1 MTKEQMKEM
10 GHNFDESQGSVRSN
24 VSILTSEQL
33 AQKKKEIL
41 RRSNDRLKYL
51 ADVSKSYDIRY

>member
-1 MTKEQMKEM
+1 MKDL
-10 GHNFDESQGSVRSN
+10 GHYVDDSLQGSVRSN

-41 RRSNDRLKYL
+41 RRSNDRLKFL
-51 ADVSKSYDIRY
+51 ADVS